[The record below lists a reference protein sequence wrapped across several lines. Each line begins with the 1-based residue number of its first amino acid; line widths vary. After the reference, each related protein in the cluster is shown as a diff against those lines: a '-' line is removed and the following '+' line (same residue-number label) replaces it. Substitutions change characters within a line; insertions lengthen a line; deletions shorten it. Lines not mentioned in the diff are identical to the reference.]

1 MGIAKDIAE
10 VAGSM
15 VEPITKLIECINGAL
30 GKTFEPRQIKKKT
43 EAEAERITILS
54 EKLREN
60 CDIPIVIKNDEISL
74 STPDYDEFL
83 KRTQNRMAYQEL
95 KKQQNI
101 EIVAN
106 KAAAVLADE
115 EAVTSETVDQDWLLR
130 FFNTVED
137 VGNEEMQEIWAR
149 LLAGEVKKPGTFSL
163 RTLETLRNMTHEEAV
178 AFEKLCS
185 HCIFI
190 SHTRCV
196 FRDENY
202 SKQFNIP
209 LELIIKMSEC
219 GLVTFES
226 FLTINIEVTAGAALL
241 ASTDDYTMA
250 VETTQKKTPLQ
261 IGMYPLTESGI
272 ELSKIVGCHMPF
284 DEFRTVVRRLKE
296 ISVIPTVEIYRV
308 KQIEN
313 GNISLDTSENL
324 FDE

>member
-101 EIVAN
+101 ETVAN

-115 EAVTSETVDQDWLLR
+115 EAVTSEPVDQDWLLR

-163 RTLETLRNMTHEEAV
+163 RTLGTLRNMTHVEAV
-178 AFEKLCS
+178 MFEKMCS
-185 HCIFI
+185 HCII
-190 SHTRCV
+190 TAGSRAIL
-196 FRDENY
+196 RDEEY
-202 SKQFNIP
+202 LTEIEIP
-209 LELIIKMSEC
+209 FGMILKLSEC
-219 GLVTFES
+219 GLINSSS
-226 FLTINIEVTAGAALL
+226 FLGVDIKLNSEKPLVTR
-241 ASTDDYTMA
+241 TDDYIA
-250 VETTQKKTPLQ
+250 IATTNEIKKVN
-261 IGMYPLTESGI
+261 INIYPLTNSGI
-272 ELSKIVGCHMPF
+272 ELSQIAGCHMAL
-284 DEFRTVVRRLKE
+284 DEFKTVTKKIEEMTKV
-296 ISVIPTVEIYRV
+296 SPFPIYRI
-308 KQIEN
+308 QEIQGERIN
-313 GNISLDTSENL
+313 YYETEDSLDE
-324 FDE
+324 